1 MAEQPATAEQT
12 QTRGAPVRIDPAV
25 LAGQGLDPG
34 PEQDGMQSSFKSVF
48 EGDIVSAVFESGP
61 GAMQVEDLMFDEFI
75 YILAGQLV
83 LTGADDGVA
92 HTFGTGD
99 HLVLPKGWSG
109 TWEMV
114 GDTYRELIVVETQ
127 TYLKSLEELGVVA
140 RPRPCGRPTA

>member
-1 MAEQPATAEQT
+1 MAEQAGTMG
-12 QTRGAPVRIDPAV
+12 QTRISGAPVRIDRAV
-25 LAGQGLDPG
+25 LAGQGLEPG

-61 GAMQVEDLMFDEFI
+61 GTMQVEDLMFDEFI
-75 YILAGQLV
+75 YILAGELV

-99 HLVLPKGWSG
+99 HLVLPKGWTG

-127 TYLKSLEELGVVA
+127 TYLQSLQELGIDL
-140 RPRPCGRPTA
+140 